1 MRHMKSAVTGTLQ
14 EKNGKF
20 YLVLRIPDSTGKLHQ
35 KWVSTGLPV
44 QGNQRRARQLLDA
57 KLVELQADYD
67 RRSRQAGW
75 AVAEVG
81 EVPFNEVVR
90 RWMTRKRSEVA
101 PSTFEG
107 YEPYYRTPAAV
118 FPQAR
123 PDYERGIAHRPG
135 KLLRV
140 PA

>member
-44 QGNQRRARQLLDA
+44 QGNQRRAKQLLDA

-67 RRSRQAGW
+67 QKQKNMEHEL
-75 AVAEVG
+75 VD
-81 EVPFNEVVR
+81 VVCDVVE
-90 RWMTRKRSEVA
+90 K
-101 PSTFEG
+101 
-107 YEPYYRTPAAV
+107 V
-118 FPQAR
+118 FLVQFG
-123 PDYERGIAHRPG
+123 DKKEIIEII
-135 KLLRV
+135 KEKESNL
-140 PA
+140 